1 MPIGIFRV
9 TTVLSAENGTITS
22 ILTTTSIETSITP
35 PLMPNS
41 TTFVLISD
49 STSQSLKIQ
58 FEHQDPEL
66 TNSALSVTRPKG
78 TEKTTPS
85 DSFSLAVTST

>member
-22 ILTTTSIETSITP
+22 ILITTSIETSITP

-49 STSQSLKIQ
+49 STSPITENSIGTAGPKL
-58 FEHQDPEL
+58 P
-66 TNSALSVTRPKG
+66 NSALSVTRPKG